1 MHIGL
6 VGGIGPA
13 ATDYYYQRI
22 IRSARERG
30 ADLDL
35 TMVHAD
41 TSTLVRNLLARDE
54 DAQVEIYVRLTSRLL
69 AAGADIVAITS
80 IAGHFCVDAFEPLS
94 PLPVSNIVAAVDRA
108 VAEAGFRR
116 VGILGTRTA
125 METRLYGGITSAE
138 VVPPEGEALIE
149 VDRAYIDMASAGF
162 ATQAQRDVLLSAGRT
177 LYQAGADAVL
187 LAGTD
192 LVLAVSGPAVDFE
205 VVDCAAVHA
214 DHLSQLAGHTST

>member
-22 IRSARERG
+22 IRAARVRG
-30 ADLDL
+30 AQLDL

-41 TSTLVRNLLARDE
+41 SPTLLRNMVAKDE
-54 DAQVEIYVRLTSRLL
+54 GAQVEIYSRLASRL
-69 AAGADIVAITS
+69 AAAGADIVAITS
-80 IAGHFCVDAFEPLS
+80 IAGHFCIDAFEEVS
-94 PLPVSNIVAAVDRA
+94 PLPVSSIIGEVSRTV
-108 VAEAGFRR
+108 EQAGYSR

-125 METRLYGGITSAE
+125 METRLYGGVTSAE
-138 VVPPEGEALIE
+138 VVPPENALLAD
-149 VDRAYIDMASAGF
+149 VDRAYLDMASAGF
-162 ATQAQRDVLLSAGRT
+162 ATKSQRDLLLAAGRSFSED
-177 LYQAGADAVL
+177 GADAVL

-192 LVLAVSGPAVDFE
+192 LILAVSGPDVDFE

-214 DHLSQLAGHTST
+214 DHLASLAG